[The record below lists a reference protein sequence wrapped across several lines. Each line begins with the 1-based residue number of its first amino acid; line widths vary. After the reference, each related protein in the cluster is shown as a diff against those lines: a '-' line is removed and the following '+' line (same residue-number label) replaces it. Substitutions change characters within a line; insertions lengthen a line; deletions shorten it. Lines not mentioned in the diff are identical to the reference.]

1 MSNLANIADPSLPK
15 KKSIDT
21 QLFIYLDRNAKEA
34 RLVIPR
40 SQLKQLRAE
49 LEGLDSDAP
58 TTAGPAVTRTQTIV
72 SGGLLSL
79 SFIFAGMWFMR
90 SGSQHSKTGIAAAV
104 LLATG
109 SIATIVYGNAG
120 PPPEASSITG
130 KMFSQAVHSYKQGS
144 GSIKLEVSDEERN
157 PVLFVPDPRVKTE
170 E

>member
-1 MSNLANIADPSLPK
+1 MKTTLLFTAILLSTVTANLANIADPSLPK

-21 QLFIYLDRNAKEA
+21 QLCRYLDRNAKEA

-79 SFIFAGMWFMR
+79 AFLFACIWFLL
-90 SGSQHSKTGIAAAV
+90 SGSQHCILCIAAAV
-104 LLATG
+104 LLARVSFARLVFG
-109 SIATIVYGNAG
+109 IAGARAVACR
-120 PPPEASSITG
+120 ITG
-130 KMFSQAVHSYKQGS
+130 
-144 GSIKLEVSDEERN
+144 
-157 PVLFVPDPRVKTE
+157 
-170 E
+170 